1 MMNYSNFA
9 LSPRIP
15 SLVWLPY
22 SATYLRNVA
31 AWKIYSATYLR
42 NVAAWL
48 TYSATYLGNVAAWKI
63 YSATYL
69 GNVAAWLI
77 YSATFPAYVTKW
89 LTYSAT
95 FPAYVTKWLTYSTGI
110 MGFISVK
117 KAPSGNKITPFVVRI
132 PLLAKN
138 NTLYY
143 SIQTKFNI
151 LSPNEKEFTKSKIS
165 IS

>member
-31 AWKIYSATYLR
+31 AW
-42 NVAAWL
+42 L
-48 TYSATYLGNVAAWKI
+48 TYSATYLGNVAAW
-63 YSATYL
+63 
-69 GNVAAWLI
+69 LI
-77 YSATFPAYVTKW
+77 
-89 LTYSAT
+89 YSAT